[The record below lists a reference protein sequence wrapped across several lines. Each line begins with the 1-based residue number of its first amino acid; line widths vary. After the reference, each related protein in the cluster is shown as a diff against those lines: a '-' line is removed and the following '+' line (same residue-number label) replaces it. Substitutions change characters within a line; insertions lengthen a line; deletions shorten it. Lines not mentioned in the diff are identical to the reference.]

1 MKKLFLLP
9 ILLCTC
15 MMQLFAATW
24 TDTNGVTWTFVNNQ
38 YWENNSYHERW
49 TITGVAN
56 YGDEVVVPEVV
67 YEGETPHTIVKI
79 GSGLFQDNRTLT
91 SVTLPT
97 TIKTIDNYAFKGC
110 QALTTV
116 TGTENCETFGYQSF
130 ESCSN
135 LAQIDLSSCKT
146 ISSYAFQSCSNLS
159 NVISLAQCHTL
170 DFGAFRYC
178 TSLQSV
184 NLGDNT
190 RIGEYAFYNCSSLT
204 SVGSLKGASIGNYAF
219 YGCSSLTAVDISQSA
234 SLGAYA
240 FYGCSNLTTVGDLS
254 AYTAISDYVFY
265 GCSKLES
272 VDLSNCRSIGNSAF
286 CNCKKLVSVDLGEV
300 TTVGT
305 FAFQGCSKLETVG
318 NISAF
323 TSIPNGLFLD
333 CFKLNNVNLP
343 NVTTVGELSF
353 ANCKAITTLSLPKV
367 TTVGGAAFYN
377 CTGLTTIDLPL
388 CTTILFRSSSSYINN
403 SYYSSC
409 GAFQGCTALTNISL
423 PKVTAIGSSVFSGC
437 SALTSISLPEATN
450 IDSGSFQNCTAL
462 TNISLPKVQSIGS
475 YAFSGC
481 SILNEPSITSTELT
495 NVGENAFNTPGTITL
510 MATTPPALTA
520 NNAFGTLMVVRVPD
534 AALATYKTADKW
546 SDFKARIVG
555 IGSVLEYNVNVTAQT
570 DHSGLVDA
578 IGEDK
583 LGQVVTLKIT
593 GDINGYDI
601 MVLRNKMD
609 NLHYLDL
616 ADANIVANDYEYYT
630 GYHTEDNVLG
640 IRSFYNLE
648 KLISVK
654 LPTTLTEI
662 KKEAFYGCTNLKNI
676 QLNVGLVKIGDSSF
690 RQCSNIQTI
699 ELPNSLKEI
708 GSYTFCGLYD
718 FTSGYNNPR
727 IREVILPEG
736 LEIVGT
742 KAFAFMTTLV
752 RVAFPSTLKKVGE
765 GAFMGTSLNTI
776 SLPTNLQSIANNTFN
791 GCSSLT
797 EVRIPSSIMSIGN
810 EAFSGCSRL
819 NDVYTY
825 IAEPTQINMNTFSTY
840 TTATLHVPTTSF
852 KNYWYDTEW
861 SQFRDLQE
869 FDAEYEYFYINKDFT
884 ISDDA
889 GTIHGEGDSD
899 PNADLNPG
907 SGLIVETTTDDQGLD
922 EVHIKVDGDQSGSV
936 LADDNLTA
944 NKVYYD
950 IKITAGRWY
959 FLSLPFRV
967 KITNIT
973 APGRYVFRYYDG
985 SLRATGISGWLNWL
999 QDWLLPGQGYIFQ
1012 CNKSG
1017 ILSLCVERV
1026 DMNWKAENHPREFE
1040 QHAAQNQQD
1049 ASWNFMGNPHH
1060 SYYDIE
1066 KTGYTQPITV
1076 WNGTAYEAVRPGDDD
1091 YSLRPFEAFFVQKP
1105 ENQNEMNFPVEGDND
1120 GRYTY
1125 LQWKNDGPR
1134 RAARRRAQGVDVSR
1148 QMINLTLSDG
1158 QTTDKTRVVFNEK
1171 QSKNYEMACDAPK
1184 FFSSENVAQLYSLDQ
1199 SLTKYA
1205 INERPMGEVRL
1216 GYIAANDGEMTISAQ
1231 RMDQPMMLRDN
1242 VMQITHDLTMG
1253 DYTFSTKAGVC
1264 DDRFTL
1270 VANGDVTSVGKIRKD
1285 TGVSVLTEKGGI
1297 SFSGIEQQEVT
1308 IYSLSGTTLAS
1319 HVQNGFIQLPNSA
1332 YIVKVDNN
1340 TTKLLVK

>member
-24 TDTNGVTWTFVNNQ
+24 TDDNGVTWTFADYG
-38 YWENNSYHERW
+38 YWENNNYHDRW

-56 YGDEVVVPEVV
+56 YGDEVIVPEIV
-67 YEGETPHTIVKI
+67 YEGETPHTIQAI
-79 GSGLFQDNRTLT
+79 GSYVFRDNRTLT
-91 SVTLPT
+91 SVALPAT
-97 TIKTIDNYAFKGC
+97 VKRIDSYAFTGC

-116 TGTENCETFGYQSF
+116 TGTENCEYIGSYCF

-135 LAQIDLSSCKT
+135 LTQIDLSSCGT
-146 ISSYAFQSCSNLS
+146 IYFAAFRYCSNLS
-159 NVISLAQCHTL
+159 NVVSLSACYYL
-170 DFGAFRYC
+170 DADAFDSC
-178 TSLQSV
+178 SSLQSV
-184 NLGDNT
+184 NLKDNT
-190 RIGEYAFYNCSSLT
+190 RIGSDAFYNCRSLT
-204 SVGSLKGASIGNYAF
+204 SVGSLKGATIGNSAF
-219 YGCSSLTAVDISQSA
+219 YGCSSLTTVDISQST
-234 SLGAYA
+234 SLGSSV
-240 FYGCSNLTTVGDLS
+240 FRGCSSLTTVGDLS

-265 GCSKLES
+265 GCSKMES
-272 VDLSNCRSIGNSAF
+272 VNLSNCRSIGKYAF
-286 CNCKKLVSVDLGEV
+286 YNCSKLESVDLGNV
-300 TTVGT
+300 TTIGEYA
-305 FAFQGCSKLETVG
+305 FAGCSKLETVG
-318 NISAF
+318 DISDFAI
-323 TSIPNGLFLD
+323 IPNSLFSG
-333 CFKLNNVNLP
+333 CKKLQNVDLP
-343 NVTTVGELSF
+343 NVTSIGPS
-353 ANCKAITTLSLPKV
+353 
-367 TTVGGAAFYN
+367 AF
-377 CTGLTTIDLPL
+377 
-388 CTTILFRSSSSYINN
+388 S
-403 SYYSSC
+403 
-409 GAFQGCTALTNISL
+409 GCSTLTNISL
-423 PKVTAIGSSVFSGC
+423 PEATTIGSSAFQSC
-437 SALTSISLPEATN
+437 TALTTFSLPEATN
-450 IDSGSFQNCTAL
+450 IGSSAFQSCIAL
-462 TNISLPKVQSIGS
+462 TTVSLPKVQTIGS
-475 YAFSGC
+475 SAFYGC
-481 SILNEPSITSTELT
+481 SVLNEPSITSTDLT
-495 NVGENAFNTPGTITL
+495 NVGDNAFNTPGTITL
-510 MATTPPALTA
+510 MATTPPALAA

-534 AALATYKTADKW
+534 AALAAYKDADKW

-555 IGSVLEYNVNVTAQT
+555 IGAQLEYDVNVTAQA
-570 DHSGLVDA
+570 DHSGLADA
-578 IGEDK
+578 IGEAN
-583 LGQVVTLKIT
+583 LGQVVRLKIT

-601 MVLRNKMD
+601 MVMRNKMD

-662 KKEAFYGCTNLKNI
+662 KTEAFYGCTNLKNI

-690 RQCSNIQTI
+690 RKCSNIQTI

-708 GSYTFCGLYD
+708 GNYAFCGLYD

-742 KAFAFMTTLV
+742 RAFAFMTTLV
-752 RVAFPSTLKKVGE
+752 RAAFPSTLKKIGE
-765 GAFMGTSLNTI
+765 GAFMGTSLSTI
-776 SLPTNLQSIANNTFN
+776 SLPTNLQSIAGNTFN

-797 EVRIPSSIMSIGN
+797 EVRIPSSIMSIGDQ
-810 EAFSGCSRL
+810 AFSGCSRL

-889 GTIHGEGDSD
+889 GTIQGAGEND
-899 PNADLNPG
+899 PDADLNPG
-907 SGLIVETTTDDQGLD
+907 SGLIVETTDDQELD
-922 EVHIKVDGDQSGSV
+922 EVHIKVDGDQSGSI
-936 LADDNLTA
+936 LADDNLSA

-967 KITNIT
+967 KVTSIT
-973 APGRYVFRYYDG
+973 APGYYVFRCYSG
-985 SLRATGISGWLNWL
+985 ALRATGVSGWLNWL
-999 QDWLLPGQGYIFQ
+999 EDWLLPGQGYIFQ
-1012 CNKSG
+1012 CNRSG
-1017 ILSLCVERV
+1017 VLSLCVERE
-1026 DMNWKAENHPREFE
+1026 DMHWKAENHPQTFE
-1040 QHAAQNQQD
+1040 SHAAQNQQD

-1076 WNGTAYEAVRPGDDD
+1076 WNGTSYEAVRPGDDD

-1134 RAARRRAQGVDVSR
+1134 RAARHRAQGVDVSR

-1184 FFSSENVAQLYSLDQ
+1184 FFSSENVAQLYSMDQ

-1216 GYIAANDGEMTISAQ
+1216 GYIAAKEGEMTISAQ

-1242 VMQITHDLTMG
+1242 VMQITYDLTMG

-1270 VANGDVTSVGKIRKD
+1270 VANGDVTSVGKIRQE
-1285 TGVSVLTEKGGI
+1285 TGVSILAEKGGI

-1308 IYSLSGTTLAS
+1308 IYSLSGTMLAG
-1319 HVQNGFIQLPNSA
+1319 HVQNGFIQLPSAA
-1332 YIVKVDNN
+1332 YIVKVDDS

>member
-24 TDTNGVTWTFVNNQ
+24 TDGNGVTWTFVNNQ

-67 YEGETPHTIVKI
+67 YEGETPHTITMI
-79 GSGLFQDNRTLT
+79 GSSLFQDNRTLT
-91 SVTLPT
+91 SVALPT
-97 TIKTIDNYAFKGC
+97 TIKTIDSYAFKGC
-110 QALTTV
+110 QALTTI
-116 TGTENCETFGYQSF
+116 TGTENCEYIAYYSF
-130 ESCSN
+130 ASCSN
-135 LAQIDLSSCKT
+135 LIQIDLSSCKT
-146 ISSYAFQSCSNLS
+146 IATEAFSNCSNLS
-159 NVISLAQCHTL
+159 NVVSLAQCQTVSSW
-170 DFGAFRYC
+170 AFYQC
-178 TSLQSV
+178 TSLQTV

-190 RIGEYAFYNCSSLT
+190 TIGEYAFYSCSSLT
-204 SVGSLKGASIGNYAF
+204 SLGSLKGASIGYYAF
-219 YGCSSLTAVDISQSA
+219 CGCSSLAAVDISQSA
-234 SLGAYA
+234 SLGSNA
-240 FYGCSNLTTVGDLS
+240 FRDCSSLTTVGDLS

-265 GCSKLES
+265 NCSKLES
-272 VDLSNCRSIGNSAF
+272 VNLSNCRSIGKSAF
-286 CNCKKLVSVDLGEV
+286 QNCYKLQNVDLGEV
-300 TTVGT
+300 TTIGES
-305 FAFQGCSKLETVG
+305 AFSGCNKLETVG
-318 NISAF
+318 DISNF
-323 TSIPNGLFLD
+323 TVIPNNLFSG
-333 CFKLNNVNLP
+333 CVKLQNVDLP
-343 NVTTVGELSF
+343 NVTS
-353 ANCKAITTLSLPKV
+353 
-367 TTVGGAAFYN
+367 
-377 CTGLTTIDLPL
+377 
-388 CTTILFRSSSSYINN
+388 
-403 SYYSSC
+403 
-409 GAFQGCTALTNISL
+409 
-423 PKVTAIGSSVFSGC
+423 IGSSAFSSC
-437 SALTSISLPEATN
+437 STLTNISLPEATN
-450 IDSGSFQNCTAL
+450 IGSSAFSECTSL
-462 TNISLPKVQSIGS
+462 SDISLPKVQTIGS
-475 YAFSGC
+475 SAFYGC
-481 SILNEPSITSTELT
+481 SVLNEPSITSTDLA
-495 NVGENAFNTPGTITL
+495 NVGSYAFNTPGTITL
-510 MATTPPALTA
+510 MATTPPALAA
-520 NNAFGTLMVVRVPD
+520 NNAFGSLMVVRVPD
-534 AALATYKTADKW
+534 ASLAAYRDAEKW

-555 IGSVLEYNVNVTAQT
+555 IGAQLEYDVNVTAQT
-570 DHSGLVDA
+570 DHSGLADA
-578 IGEDK
+578 IGEEN
-583 LGQVVTLKIT
+583 LGQVVTLKVS
-593 GDINGYDI
+593 GNINGYDI
-601 MVLRNKMD
+601 MVMRNKMD
-609 NLHYLDL
+609 NLHHLDL
-616 ADANIVANDYEYYT
+616 SDANIVANDYEYYT
-630 GYHTEDNVLG
+630 GYHTEDNILG
-640 IRSFYNLE
+640 TNSFRELT
-648 KLISVK
+648 KLLTVK
-654 LPTTLTEI
+654 LPKTITKLGNN
-662 KKEAFYGCTNLKNI
+662 AFYACYNIKEVEFQTGLETIGNDAFHGCGNLKTVELKEGLRTIGSSAFSGNYFYI
-676 QLNVGLVKIGDSSF
+676 AGNYQSGRAPKFEEIILPDGLVTIGSSAF
-690 RQCSNIQTI
+690 YNNT
-699 ELPNSLKEI
+699 SLK
-708 GSYTFCGLYD
+708 
-718 FTSGYNNPR
+718 R
-727 IREVILPEG
+727 I
-736 LEIVGT
+736 
-742 KAFAFMTTLV
+742 
-752 RVAFPSTLKKVGE
+752 AFPSTLTNIGDN
-765 GAFMGTSLNTI
+765 AFNNCSQLGII
-776 SLPTNLQSIANNTFN
+776 SLPTNLQRIESSTFY

-797 EVRIPSSIMSIGN
+797 EAHIPSTILSIGDN
-810 EAFSGCSRL
+810 AFYNCSKL

-840 TTATLHVPTTSF
+840 TTATLHVPTTSYY
-852 KNYWYDTEW
+852 NYWYDTEW
-861 SQFRDLQE
+861 SQFRSLE
-869 FDAEYEYFYINKDFT
+869 NFDAEYEYFYINKDFT
-884 ISDDA
+884 ISDEA
-889 GTIHGEGDSD
+889 GTIQGEGDND

-907 SGLIVETTTDDQGLD
+907 SGLIVETTTDDQELD
-922 EVHIKVDGDQSGSV
+922 EVHIKVDGDQSGSI

-985 SLRATGISGWLNWL
+985 SLRATGVSGWLNWL
-999 QDWLLPGQGYIFQ
+999 YDWLLPGQGYIFQ

-1105 ENQNEMNFPVEGDND
+1105 ENQTEMNFPVDGDND

-1134 RAARRRAQGVDVSR
+1134 RAARRRAQGVDVNR

-1216 GYIAANDGEMTISAQ
+1216 GYIAATDGEMTISAQ

-1270 VANGDVTSVGKIRKD
+1270 VANGDVTSVGKIRKE
-1285 TGVSVLTEKGGI
+1285 TGVSVLTEKSGI

-1319 HVQNGFIQLPNSA
+1319 HVQNGFIQLPNAA

>member
-24 TDTNGVTWTFVNNQ
+24 TDGNGVTWTFSQQNHWYNNTNH
-38 YWENNSYHERW
+38 YYY
-49 TITGVAN
+49 TITSVAN
-56 YGDEVVVPEVV
+56 YGDEVIVPEIV
-67 YEGETPHTIVKI
+67 YEAETPRTIEAI
-79 GSGLFQDNRTLT
+79 GDNLFKDNRTLT
-91 SVTLPT
+91 TVSLPT
-97 TIKTIDNYAFKGC
+97 TVKYIGGYAFNGC
-110 QALTTV
+110 QGLSTV
-116 TGTENCETFGYQSF
+116 TGTENTEY
-130 ESCSN
+130 
-135 LAQIDLSSCKT
+135 ID
-146 ISSYAFQSCSNLS
+146 SYAFQNCNSLTQINLSSCCYLGWQVFDQCSNLTDI
-159 NVISLAQCHTL
+159 VSLAACKTL
-170 DFGAFRYC
+170 RYRAFGNC
-178 TSLQSV
+178 SSLTSV
-184 NLGDNT
+184 NLSDGVDIN
-190 RIGEYAFYNCSSLT
+190 EYAFYWCNSLT
-204 SVGSLKGASIGNYAF
+204 SVGSLKDAKIGTAAFGA
-219 YGCSSLTAVDISQSA
+219 CKSLTTVNISQAA
-234 SLGAYA
+234 SLGSSA
-240 FYGCSNLTTVGDLS
+240 FS
-254 AYTAISDYVFY
+254 
-265 GCSKLES
+265 GCSKLISIGDLSSYTSIPDYAFEDCNKLETI
-272 VDLSNCRSIGNSAF
+272 DLSNCRSIGKYAF
-286 CNCKKLVSVDLGEV
+286 RNCSTLENVNLGEV
-300 TTVGT
+300 TTIGES
-305 FAFQGCSKLETVG
+305 AFSGCNKLETVG

-323 TSIPNGLFLD
+323 TTIPNNLFSG
-333 CFKLNNVNLP
+333 CVKLQNVNLP
-343 NVTTVGELSF
+343 NVTSVG
-353 ANCKAITTLSLPKV
+353 
-367 TTVGGAAFYN
+367 
-377 CTGLTTIDLPL
+377 
-388 CTTILFRSSSSYINN
+388 N
-403 SYYSSC
+403 S
-409 GAFQGCTALTNISL
+409 A
-423 PKVTAIGSSVFSGC
+423 FSGC
-437 SALTSISLPEATN
+437 STLTNMSLPEATT
-450 IDSGSFQNCTAL
+450 IGSSAFSSCTAL
-462 TNISLPKVQSIGS
+462 TAISLPKVQSIGS

-481 SILNEPSITSTELT
+481 SVLNEPSITSTDLA

-510 MATTPPALTA
+510 MATTPPALAA

-534 AALATYKTADKW
+534 SALAEYKAADKW

-555 IGSVLEYNVNVTAQT
+555 IGAQLEYDVPVTAQA
-570 DHSGLVDA
+570 DYSGLAVA
-578 IGEDK
+578 IGEEN
-583 LGQVVTLKIT
+583 LGQVVTLKVT

-601 MVLRNKMD
+601 MVMRNKMD
-609 NLHYLDL
+609 NLHHLDL
-616 ADANIVANDYEYYT
+616 SDANIVANDYEYYT
-630 GYHTEDNVLG
+630 GYHTEDNILG
-640 IRSFYNLE
+640 TNSFRELT
-648 KLISVK
+648 KLLTVK
-654 LPTTLTEI
+654 LPKTITKLGNN
-662 KKEAFYGCTNLKNI
+662 AFYACYNIKEVEFQTGLETIGNDAFHGCGNLKT
-676 QLNVGLVKIGDSSF
+676 V
-690 RQCSNIQTI
+690 
-699 ELPNSLKEI
+699 ELKEGLRTI
-708 GSYTFCGLYD
+708 GSSAF
-718 FTSGYNNPR
+718 SGNYFYIAGNYQSGRAPKFEE
-727 IREVILPEG
+727 IILPEG
-736 LEIVGT
+736 LVTIGSS
-742 KAFAFMTTLV
+742 AFYNNTSLK
-752 RVAFPSTLKKVGE
+752 RIAFPSTLTNIGDN
-765 GAFMGTSLNTI
+765 AFNNCSQLGII
-776 SLPTNLQSIANNTFN
+776 SLPTNLQRIESSTFF

-797 EVRIPSSIMSIGN
+797 EAHIPSTILSIGDN
-810 EAFSGCSRL
+810 AFYNCSKL

-840 TTATLHVPTTSF
+840 TTATLHVPTTSYY
-852 KNYWYDTEW
+852 NYWYDTEW
-861 SQFRDLQE
+861 SQFRSLE
-869 FDAEYEYFYINKDFT
+869 NFDAEYEYFYINKDFT
-884 ISDDA
+884 ISDEA
-889 GTIHGEGDSD
+889 GTIQGEGDND
-899 PNADLNPG
+899 PDADLNPG
-907 SGLIVETTTDDQGLD
+907 SGLIVETTTDDQELD

-1105 ENQNEMNFPVEGDND
+1105 ENQTEMNFPVDGEHD

-1125 LQWKNDGPR
+1125 LQWKNDQSR
-1134 RAARRRAQGVDVSR
+1134 RAARRRAQGVDINR

>member
-24 TDTNGVTWTFVNNQ
+24 TDGNGVTWTFVNNQ
-38 YWENNSYHERW
+38 YWENNSYHDRW
-49 TITGVAN
+49 TITSVAN
-56 YGDEVVVPEVV
+56 YGDNVVVPEVV
-67 YEGETPHTIVKI
+67 YEGETPHTITMI
-79 GSGLFQDNRTLT
+79 GSSLFQDNRTLT
-91 SVTLPT
+91 SVALPT
-97 TIKTIDNYAFKGC
+97 TIKWIGDNAFRGC
-110 QALTTV
+110 QALTTI
-116 TGTENCETFGYQSF
+116 TGTENCETIGYQSF

-135 LAQIDLSSCKT
+135 LTQIDLSLCKT

-159 NVISLAQCHTL
+159 NVISLAACYKL
-170 DFGAFRYC
+170 SYSAFYNC

-184 NLGDNT
+184 DLDDNT
-190 RIGEYAFYNCSSLT
+190 FIDQYAFYNCSSLT
-204 SVGSLKGASIGNYAF
+204 SVGSLKGASIGYYAF

-240 FYGCSNLTTVGDLS
+240 FRDCSSLTTVGDLS
-254 AYTAISDYVFY
+254 AYTAISDYVFN

-272 VDLSNCRSIGNSAF
+272 VDLSNCRSIGKSAF
-286 CNCKKLVSVDLGEV
+286 QNCYKLQNVDLGEV
-300 TTVGT
+300 TTIGES
-305 FAFQGCSKLETVG
+305 AFSGCNKLETVG
-318 NISAF
+318 DISDF
-323 TSIPNGLFLD
+323 TIIPNNLFSG
-333 CFKLNNVNLP
+333 CVKLQNVNLP
-343 NVTTVGELSF
+343 NVTSIGPSAF
-353 ANCKAITTLSLPKV
+353 SGCSTLTNMSLPE
-367 TTVGGAAFYN
+367 A
-377 CTGLTTIDLPL
+377 TTIG
-388 CTTILFRSSSSYINN
+388 SSAFSS
-403 SYYSSC
+403 
-409 GAFQGCTALTNISL
+409 CTALTDISL
-423 PKVTAIGSSVFSGC
+423 PKV
-437 SALTSISLPEATN
+437 L
-450 IDSGSFQNCTAL
+450 
-462 TNISLPKVQSIGS
+462 SIGS

-481 SILNEPSITSTELT
+481 SVLNEPSITSTDLA

-510 MATTPPALTA
+510 MATTPPALAA

-534 AALATYKTADKW
+534 ASLAAYRDAEKW

-555 IGSVLEYNVNVTAQT
+555 IGAQLEYDVNVTAQT
-570 DHSGLVDA
+570 DHSGLADA
-578 IGEDK
+578 IGEEN
-583 LGQVVTLKIT
+583 LGQVVTLKVS
-593 GDINGYDI
+593 GNINGYDI
-601 MVLRNKMD
+601 MVMRNKMD

-630 GYHTEDNVLG
+630 GYHTEDNILG
-640 IRSFYNLE
+640 TNSFRELT
-648 KLISVK
+648 KLLTVK
-654 LPTTLTEI
+654 LPKTITKLGNN
-662 KKEAFYGCTNLKNI
+662 AFYACYNIKEVEFQTGLETIGNDAFHGCGNLKTVELKEGLRTIGSSAFSGNYFYI
-676 QLNVGLVKIGDSSF
+676 AGNYQSGRAPKFEEIILPDGLVTIGSSAF
-690 RQCSNIQTI
+690 YNNT
-699 ELPNSLKEI
+699 SLK
-708 GSYTFCGLYD
+708 
-718 FTSGYNNPR
+718 R
-727 IREVILPEG
+727 I
-736 LEIVGT
+736 
-742 KAFAFMTTLV
+742 
-752 RVAFPSTLKKVGE
+752 AFPSTLTNIGDN
-765 GAFMGTSLNTI
+765 AFNNCSQLGII
-776 SLPTNLQSIANNTFN
+776 SLPTNLQRIESSTFY

-797 EVRIPSSIMSIGN
+797 EAHIPSTILSIGDN
-810 EAFSGCSRL
+810 AFYNCSKL

-840 TTATLHVPTTSF
+840 TTATLHVPTTSYY
-852 KNYWYDTEW
+852 NYWYDTEW
-861 SQFRDLQE
+861 SQFRSLE
-869 FDAEYEYFYINKDFT
+869 NFDAEYEYFYINKDFT
-884 ISDDA
+884 ISDEA
-889 GTIHGEGDSD
+889 GTIQGEGDND
-899 PNADLNPG
+899 PDADLNPG
-907 SGLIVETTTDDQGLD
+907 SGLIVETTTDDQELD

-1076 WNGTAYEAVRPGDDD
+1076 WNGTGYEAVRPGDDD

-1105 ENQNEMNFPVEGDND
+1105 ENQTEMNFPVDGDND

-1134 RAARRRAQGVDVSR
+1134 RAARRRAQGVDVKR

-1216 GYIAANDGEMTISAQ
+1216 GYIAANDGEMIISAQ

-1270 VANGDVTSVGKIRKD
+1270 VANGDVTSVGKIRKE
-1285 TGVSVLTEKGGI
+1285 TGVSVLTEKSGI

-1319 HVQNGFIQLPNSA
+1319 HVQNGFIQLPNAA
-1332 YIVKVDNN
+1332 YIVKVDDN

>member
-24 TDTNGVTWTFVNNQ
+24 TDGNGVTWTFVNNQ
-38 YWENNSYHERW
+38 YWENNSYHDRW
-49 TITGVAN
+49 TITSVAN
-56 YGDEVVVPEVV
+56 YGDNVVVPGTVDDN
-67 YEGETPHTIVKI
+67 GTPRTIEAI
-79 GSGLFQDNRTLT
+79 GNSLFQDNRTLT
-91 SVTLPT
+91 SVALPT
-97 TIKTIDNYAFKGC
+97 TIKRIGDYAFRGC

-116 TGTENCETFGYQSF
+116 TGTENCEYISYHSF
-130 ESCSN
+130 QECSN
-135 LAQIDLSSCKT
+135 LVQIDLSACKT

-170 DFGAFRYC
+170 DFGAFWDC

-190 RIGEYAFYNCSSLT
+190 RIGEYAFYYCSSLT

-234 SLGAYA
+234 SLGSYA
-240 FYGCSNLTTVGDLS
+240 FCGCSSLTTVGDLS

-272 VDLSNCRSIGNSAF
+272 VNLSNCRSIGNWAF
-286 CNCKKLVSVDLGEV
+286 YNCYKLQNVDLGEV
-300 TTVGT
+300 TTIGES
-305 FAFQGCSKLETVG
+305 AFSGCNKLETVG
-318 NISAF
+318 DISAF
-323 TSIPNGLFLD
+323 TTIPNNLFSG
-333 CFKLNNVNLP
+333 CVKLQNVNLP
-343 NVTTVGELSF
+343 NVTSVG
-353 ANCKAITTLSLPKV
+353 
-367 TTVGGAAFYN
+367 
-377 CTGLTTIDLPL
+377 
-388 CTTILFRSSSSYINN
+388 N
-403 SYYSSC
+403 S
-409 GAFQGCTALTNISL
+409 A
-423 PKVTAIGSSVFSGC
+423 FSGC
-437 SALTSISLPEATN
+437 STLTNMSLPEATT
-450 IDSGSFQNCTAL
+450 IGSSAFSSCTAL
-462 TNISLPKVQSIGS
+462 TAISLPKVQSIGS

-481 SILNEPSITSTELT
+481 SVLNEPSITSTDLT

-510 MATTPPALTA
+510 MATTPPTLVA

-534 AALATYKTADKW
+534 AALAAYKDADKW

-578 IGEDK
+578 IGEEN

-640 IRSFYNLE
+640 INSFRELS
-648 KLISVK
+648 KLLSVK
-654 LPTTLTEI
+654 LPKTII
-662 KKEAFYGCTNLKNI
+662 KIDNYAFYRCSNLKDIEFQTGIETIGNYAFYSCG
-676 QLNVGLVKIGDSSF
+676 NVK
-690 RQCSNIQTI
+690 TI
-699 ELPNSLKEI
+699 SLKEGLTSI
-708 GSYTFCGLYD
+708 GSYAFDYWQIEEL
-718 FTSGYNNPR
+718 
-727 IREVILPEG
+727 VLPEG
-736 LEIVGT
+736 LQSIGSY
-742 KAFAFMTTLV
+742 AFANITTLK
-752 RVAFPSTLKKVGE
+752 RVAFPSTLTSIGSY
-765 GAFMGTSLNTI
+765 AFYNCQQLGTI
-776 SLPTNLQSIANNTFN
+776 SLPTSLQNIAGYTFN

-797 EVRIPSSIMSIGN
+797 EVRIPSSIMSIGDQ
-810 EAFSGCSRL
+810 AFSGCSRL

-884 ISDDA
+884 ISDEA
-889 GTIHGEGDSD
+889 GTIQGEGDND
-899 PNADLNPG
+899 PDADLNPG
-907 SGLIVETTTDDQGLD
+907 SGLIVETTTDDQELD
-922 EVHIKVDGDQSGSV
+922 EVHIKVDGDQSGSI
-936 LADDNLTA
+936 LADDNLSA

-967 KITNIT
+967 KVTSIT

-1105 ENQNEMNFPVEGDND
+1105 ENQTEMNFPVDGEHD

-1125 LQWKNDGPR
+1125 LQWKNDQSR
-1134 RAARRRAQGVDVSR
+1134 RAARRRAQGVDVNR

-1216 GYIAANDGEMTISAQ
+1216 GYIAATDGEMTISAQ

-1270 VANGDVTSVGKIRKD
+1270 VANGDVTSVGKIRKE
-1285 TGVSVLTEKGGI
+1285 TGVSVLTEKSGI

-1319 HVQNGFIQLPNSA
+1319 HVQNGFIQLPNAA
-1332 YIVKVDNN
+1332 YIVKVDDN

>member
-24 TDTNGVTWTFVNNQ
+24 TDGNGVTWTFVNNQ

-56 YGDEVVVPEVV
+56 YGDDVVVPEVV
-67 YEGETPHTIVKI
+67 YEGETPHTITMI
-79 GSGLFQDNRTLT
+79 GSSLFQDNRTLT
-91 SVTLPT
+91 SVALPT
-97 TIKTIDNYAFKGC
+97 TIKTIDSYAFKGC
-110 QALTTV
+110 QALTTI
-116 TGTENCETFGYQSF
+116 TGTENCEYIAYYSF
-130 ESCSN
+130 ASCSN
-135 LAQIDLSSCKT
+135 LIQIDLSSCKT
-146 ISSYAFQSCSNLS
+146 IATEAFSNCSNLS
-159 NVISLAQCHTL
+159 NVVSLAQCQTVSSW
-170 DFGAFRYC
+170 AFYQC
-178 TSLQSV
+178 TSLQTV

-190 RIGEYAFYNCSSLT
+190 TIGEYAFYSCSSLT
-204 SVGSLKGASIGNYAF
+204 SLGSLKGASIGYYAF
-219 YGCSSLTAVDISQSA
+219 CGCSSLAAVDISQSA
-234 SLGAYA
+234 SLGSNA
-240 FYGCSNLTTVGDLS
+240 FRDCSNLTTVGDLS
-254 AYTAISDYVFY
+254 AYTAISDYVFN

-272 VDLSNCRSIGNSAF
+272 VDLSNCRSIGKSAF
-286 CNCKKLVSVDLGEV
+286 QNCYKLQNVDLGEV
-300 TTVGT
+300 TTIGES
-305 FAFQGCSKLETVG
+305 AFSGCNKLETVG
-318 NISAF
+318 DISDF
-323 TSIPNGLFLD
+323 TIIPNNLFSG
-333 CFKLNNVNLP
+333 CVKLQNVNLP
-343 NVTTVGELSF
+343 NVTSIGPSAF
-353 ANCKAITTLSLPKV
+353 SGCSTLTNMSLPE
-367 TTVGGAAFYN
+367 A
-377 CTGLTTIDLPL
+377 TTIG
-388 CTTILFRSSSSYINN
+388 SSAFSS
-403 SYYSSC
+403 
-409 GAFQGCTALTNISL
+409 CTALTDISL
-423 PKVTAIGSSVFSGC
+423 PKV
-437 SALTSISLPEATN
+437 L
-450 IDSGSFQNCTAL
+450 
-462 TNISLPKVQSIGS
+462 SIGS

-481 SILNEPSITSTELT
+481 SVLNEPSITSTDLVT
-495 NVGENAFNTPGTITL
+495 VGENAFNTPGTITL
-510 MATTPPALTA
+510 MATTPPALAA
-520 NNAFGTLMVVRVPD
+520 NNAFGSLMVVRVPD
-534 AALATYKTADKW
+534 ASLAAYRDAEKW

-555 IGSVLEYNVNVTAQT
+555 IGAQLEYDVNVTAQT
-570 DHSGLVDA
+570 DHSGLADA
-578 IGEDK
+578 IGEEN
-583 LGQVVTLKIT
+583 LGQVVTLKVS
-593 GDINGYDI
+593 GNINGYDI
-601 MVLRNKMD
+601 MVMRNKMD

-630 GYHTEDNVLG
+630 GYHTEDNILG
-640 IRSFYNLE
+640 TNSFRELT
-648 KLISVK
+648 KLLTVK
-654 LPTTLTEI
+654 LPKTITKLGNN
-662 KKEAFYGCTNLKNI
+662 AFYACYNIKEVEFQTGLETIGNDAFHGCGNLKTVELKEGLRTIGSSAFSGNYFYI
-676 QLNVGLVKIGDSSF
+676 AGNYQSGRAPKFEEIILPDGLVTIGSSAF
-690 RQCSNIQTI
+690 YNNT
-699 ELPNSLKEI
+699 SLK
-708 GSYTFCGLYD
+708 
-718 FTSGYNNPR
+718 R
-727 IREVILPEG
+727 I
-736 LEIVGT
+736 
-742 KAFAFMTTLV
+742 
-752 RVAFPSTLKKVGE
+752 AFPSTLTNIGDN
-765 GAFMGTSLNTI
+765 AFNNCSQLGII
-776 SLPTNLQSIANNTFN
+776 SLPTNLQRIESSTFY

-797 EVRIPSSIMSIGN
+797 EAHIPSTILSIGDN
-810 EAFSGCSRL
+810 AFYNCSKL

-840 TTATLHVPTTSF
+840 TTATLHVPTTSYY
-852 KNYWYDTEW
+852 NYWYDTEW
-861 SQFRDLQE
+861 SQFRSLE
-869 FDAEYEYFYINKDFT
+869 NFDAEYEYFYINKDFT
-884 ISDDA
+884 ISDEA
-889 GTIHGEGDSD
+889 GTIQGEGDND
-899 PNADLNPG
+899 PDADLNPG
-907 SGLIVETTTDDQGLD
+907 SGLIVETTTDDQELD
-922 EVHIKVDGDQSGSV
+922 EVHIKVDGDQSGSI
-936 LADDNLTA
+936 LADDNLIA

-985 SLRATGISGWLNWL
+985 SLRATGVSGWLNWL
-999 QDWLLPGQGYIFQ
+999 YDWLLPGQGYIFQ

-1076 WNGTAYEAVRPGDDD
+1076 WNGTGYEAVRPGDDD

-1105 ENQNEMNFPVEGDND
+1105 ENQTEMNFPVDGDND

-1134 RAARRRAQGVDVSR
+1134 RAARRRAQGVDVNR

-1216 GYIAANDGEMTISAQ
+1216 GYIAATDGEMTISAQ

-1319 HVQNGFIQLPNSA
+1319 HVQNGFIQLPNAA
-1332 YIVKVDNN
+1332 YIVKVDDN